1 MLSWYFHNFGKNPSG
16 SPCRPR
22 HIKQNSRA
30 RHDPKYSALICLG
43 ACRGYCSKFAFFFS
57 RTEDPYSYFTC
68 SSMNLF
74 YQSFRYLLCCY
85 KICLAGCFHMI
96 NSGKNP
102 SGSQYRTG
110 HIKYNHAPDS
120 GFSFFLGACGYYSKF
135 GSFTEDRRPR
145 FHTPVLPVVA

>member
-1 MLSWYFHNFGKNPSG
+1 MQAKTYQTEFTRQTRSQIFCTNLSWSLQRILFEI
-16 SPCRPR
+16 R
-22 HIKQNSRA
+22 
-30 RHDPKYSALICLG
+30 L
-43 ACRGYCSKFAFFFS
+43 FFS

-145 FHTPVLPVVA
+145 FHILPVVA